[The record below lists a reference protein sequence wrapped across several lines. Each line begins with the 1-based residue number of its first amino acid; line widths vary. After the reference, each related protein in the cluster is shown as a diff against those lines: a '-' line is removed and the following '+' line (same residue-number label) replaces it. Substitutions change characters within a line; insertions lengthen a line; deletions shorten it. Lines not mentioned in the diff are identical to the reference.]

1 MEQIRASGGAR
12 RFRIG
17 VTRHASSPDIDQT
30 GDGAG
35 AEPPKSVSSPP
46 PSGRLSRGLRKS
58 SKSRTRRPLSRHAH
72 KYLHILLCSSRMLTT
87 THATRGGPSGGLN
100 PGHPTPCSPLR
111 ARDSPPG
118 THGAGAVRGSAG
130 GGVSGSPPPPST
142 PRPRRA
148 PILAPRGPDVVA
160 AHPLLL
166 ERRPE
171 RADEQVSFDSNSGG
185 GGWKWW
191 WRWWW

>member
-1 MEQIRASGGAR
+1 MR
-12 RFRIG
+12 
-17 VTRHASSPDIDQT
+17 VPDIDQT

-111 ARDSPPG
+111 ARGSPPG
-118 THGAGAVRGSAG
+118 TCGAGAVRGSAG
-130 GGVSGSPPPPST
+130 GGASGSPSPPPGPSIGT
-142 PRPRRA
+142 RSEPRRG
-148 PILAPRGPDVVA
+148 PRGGCREWGEKSSEHREDGHDPPGGAQERQPSPWRETA
-160 AHPLLL
+160 ASVRVGGLA
-166 ERRPE
+166 RRSLALCDPP
-171 RADEQVSFDSNSGG
+171 
-185 GGWKWW
+185 
-191 WRWWW
+191 